1 MTCFRIRT
9 YAFSSS
15 WKEPWTFLCQF
26 WSPLAAYY
34 HESSRAFNPIYVGLF
49 EWLQFVL
56 VFYVWLIMRSWYGH
70 IRYRVSKG
78 PWSVIWQTFL
88 RMCLLSLIPGLV
100 KCKRRSYL
108 LNFELFFCFLLLR
121 KKIIITPGIKHI
133 SFDKAINRIG
143 QRKGLKG
150 IGITSKYKQY
160 TYWFITGLWLINRG
174 AFGTKTYFTF

>member
-1 MTCFRIRT
+1 MT
-9 YAFSSS
+9 
-15 WKEPWTFLCQF
+15 
-26 WSPLAAYY
+26 
-34 HESSRAFNPIYVGLF
+34 
-49 EWLQFVL
+49 
-56 VFYVWLIMRSWYGH
+56 
-70 IRYRVSKG
+70 
-78 PWSVIWQTFL
+78 WQTCL
-88 RMCLLSLIPGLV
+88 RRCLLSLIPGLV

-150 IGITSKYKQY
+150 IGITSKYKQH

-174 AFGTKTYFTF
+174 AFGTKTYFTFSSILILIVKCQNAAASAFTVLLILSEFKVSSWNSKLSLSDSYSPFFYLCRRVQFFDIQLILGATQISWHTLLYL